1 MHRPL
6 SRRKILDGR
15 AVARYVRRPLPLRAF
30 DARRAA
36 LLSDK
41 ALALRK
47 GRHDVKTYLPENET
61 PPPSQIGATLEALA
75 ATIAARRDAGDESYT
90 HRLLAGSPDDVL
102 KKVME
107 ESGEVALAAKDVESW
122 ATSSLAAT
130 LAVGGGA
137 TWTRRTFRWSCRPS
151 THPAVDHLR
160 YEAADVVYHLL
171 VVLERYG
178 IDLDEFAAE
187 LNDPDDRGRASS
199 RWRPAVRRTRAAGQV
214 VRRFALRREPPLACR
229 TYGRKDNN
237 GTTCSGPTAVRGVAN
252 TQLTCDLAFKLGQA
266 AVAFQGKTILIG
278 KDTRLSGDML
288 ESAVAAGIMS
298 MGGTALL
305 AGIIPTPAIALL
317 VRELHCDGGIVISA
331 SHNPPEY
338 NGIKLFDAPGLQ
350 AARCGGG
357 RDRGVRGSAAAR
369 RPTSLPAGDAVGVA
383 LPVEEACELYIAHA
397 VSTVA
402 DEGIDLAGLKV
413 ALDVGHGASCM
424 TSAEA
429 LRRLGADVTVI
440 NEDFDGT
447 DINVQCG
454 STHLGPVRDL
464 VAEIGADVGIAHDGD
479 ADRVMLVDAHG
490 NEIDGDVVEA
500 VCAIDL
506 KERGLVARQHGR
518 VHGHV
523 QPGPLRTRC
532 AMRASSSSRRRW
544 ATATC
549 WRPCARAASS
559 WAASRAAT

>member
-1 MHRPL
+1 MARL
-6 SRRKILDGR
+6 FGTDG
-15 AVARYVRRPLPLRAF
+15 
-30 DARRAA
+30 
-36 LLSDK
+36 
-41 ALALRK
+41 
-47 GRHDVKTYLPENET
+47 
-61 PPPSQIGATLEALA
+61 
-75 ATIAARRDAGDESYT
+75 
-90 HRLLAGSPDDVL
+90 
-102 KKVME
+102 
-107 ESGEVALAAKDVESW
+107 
-122 ATSSLAAT
+122 
-130 LAVGGGA
+130 
-137 TWTRRTFRWSCRPS
+137 
-151 THPAVDHLR
+151 
-160 YEAADVVYHLL
+160 
-171 VVLERYG
+171 
-178 IDLDEFAAE
+178 
-187 LNDPDDRGRASS
+187 
-199 RWRPAVRRTRAAGQV
+199 
-214 VRRFALRREPPLACR
+214 
-229 TYGRKDNN
+229 
-237 GTTCSGPTAVRGVAN
+237 VRGMAN

-338 NGIKLFDAPGLQ
+338 NGIKLFDAQGFKLPD
-350 AARCGGG
+350 AVEDEIEAFVARGG
-357 RDRGVRGSAAAR
+357 AAADE
-369 RPTSLPAGDAVGVA
+369 LPAGDAVGVA
-383 LPVEEACELYIAHA
+383 LPVDDACELYIAHA
-397 VSTVA
+397 VATVA

-429 LRRLGADVTVI
+429 LRRLGAHVTVV

-506 KERGLVARQHGR
+506 KERGLLAGNTAVSTVMCNLGLSHALRDAGIELVQTKVGDRYVLEAMREGGFVLGGEQSGHMIFLEHNSTGDGLVTALQFLAACKRSSKAVADAAAVMTRFPQTLINVHVSDKHAVDGNAAVQAAVQAAEAELGDSGR
-518 VHGHV
+518 VL
-523 QPGPLRTRC
+523 LRPSGTEPVVRV
-532 AMRASSSSRRRW
+532 MVE
-544 ATATC
+544 
-549 WRPCARAASS
+549 AASAEEADRHAHAI
-559 WAASRAAT
+559 AAVVEREV